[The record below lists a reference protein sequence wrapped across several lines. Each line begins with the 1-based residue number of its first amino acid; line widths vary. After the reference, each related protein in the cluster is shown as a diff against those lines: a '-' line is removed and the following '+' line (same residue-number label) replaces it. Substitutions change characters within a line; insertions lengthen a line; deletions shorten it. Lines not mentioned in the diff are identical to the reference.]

1 MRLKWLPGIRKP
13 KIILRKPKLRLPSE
27 IPTSLLLQIALIFIF
42 CIYMGLIFDIVRE
55 PLPLGS
61 RFGIPV
67 LIDERLDAQFII
79 EGIVASIIMFVGF
92 VGFVVIFYST
102 RYFYEPSYART
113 LLLIGVVAVIAAY
126 FVLLYMMIPKLPQ
139 G

>member
-113 LLLIGVVAVIAAY
+113 LLLIGVVAVISAY